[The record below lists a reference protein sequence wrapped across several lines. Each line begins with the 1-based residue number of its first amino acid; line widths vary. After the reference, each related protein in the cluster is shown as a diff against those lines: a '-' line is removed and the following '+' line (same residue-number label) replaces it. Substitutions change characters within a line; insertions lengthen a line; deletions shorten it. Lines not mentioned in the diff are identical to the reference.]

1 MKTHPVR
8 GGFFSGKHES
18 REGAAKSAG
27 ERRLR
32 ALTEQRGT
40 TCCVSVNGGY
50 MCLKFQNFLSKFMEN
65 REKSIDI
72 QNIFFYYK
80 RVRAEG
86 KFCVGSCD
94 EPGDCSERR

>member
-1 MKTHPVR
+1 MCPL
-8 GGFFSGKHES
+8 FF
-18 REGAAKSAG
+18 REQTKSTKDG
-27 ERRLR
+27 RLNAR
-32 ALTEQRGT
+32 AEQRNGIY
-40 TCCVSVNGGY
+40 CVSTSGGY
-50 MCLKFQNFLSKFMEN
+50 MCLMFQNFLSKFMEN

-94 EPGDCSERR
+94 EPGDCSVRR